1 MGGERGSRPRAHG
14 PALLWSGTGARP
26 STLRRMLTVSHYAD
40 GQVLHEAD
48 PQRLSALVG
57 TTGTFT
63 VVDLVA
69 ATDADL
75 ALVAEELLLHPLAM
89 EDARKHGQRAKLET
103 YPTHSFL
110 VAYSG
115 ELAEV
120 DLFIGRNWAVMVRGE
135 GPHGLPWDPSP
146 TLARFHRMHVEDPDV
161 GTFVYTVLDEL
172 VDGYFT
178 ALDATED
185 LLEHMEDRIFSDV
198 RNDERGI
205 QQELFDVRRELLS
218 FRRAIVPLRDVIAA
232 LLRREVPWLDG
243 EALVRLQDVYD
254 HVLRAV
260 DTVDSAR
267 ELMGNAVD
275 AHLAIISNRVNQVMK
290 TMTSWGAILFGA
302 SLIAG
307 IYGMNFTHM
316 PELSWTLG
324 YPLALGMMALMTLV
338 LVRTFRRRGWL

>member
-1 MGGERGSRPRAHG
+1 
-14 PALLWSGTGARP
+14 
-26 STLRRMLTVSHYAD
+26 
-40 GQVLHEAD
+40 
-48 PQRLSALVG
+48 
-57 TTGTFT
+57 
-63 VVDLVA
+63 VVDVVD

-75 ALVAEELLLHPLAM
+75 DVVAQQLVLHPLAM

-115 ELAEV
+115 GLAEV

-135 GPHGLPWDPSP
+135 GPRGLAWDPSP
-146 TLARFHRMHVEDPDV
+146 ALARFHRLDASDPDI
-161 GTFVYTVLDEL
+161 GTFVYIVLDEL

-185 LLEHMEDRIFSDV
+185 LLEHMEDRIFSEE
-198 RNDERGI
+198 RSDEREI
-205 QQELFDVRRELLS
+205 QQELFVLRREFLG
-218 FRRAIVPLRDVIAA
+218 FRRAIVPLRDVIAS
-232 LLRREVPWLDG
+232 LLRGEVPWFDG

-260 DTVDSAR
+260 DAVDIAR

-307 IYGMNFTHM
+307 IYGMNFEHM
-316 PELSWTLG
+316 PELSWRAG
-324 YPLALGMMALMTLV
+324 YPLALGMMAVMTLV
-338 LVRTFRRRGWL
+338 LVRLFRRRGWL